1 MVDIVQTKRK
11 EYFCLVDKDI
21 YPNLFYEKAF
31 RKIVFFIAQPYL
43 LQMFRPQCSPGDVGV
58 VEDIVRVVPERRH
71 PVHPEVR
78 LLRRVPQP
86 RPQARV
92 GGTRHVFELQPL
104 GDVEEQRRD
113 EARQDEDHEVEHAG
127 VAATWKH

>member
-1 MVDIVQTKRK
+1 M
-11 EYFCLVDKDI
+11 
-21 YPNLFYEKAF
+21 
-31 RKIVFFIAQPYL
+31 
-43 LQMFRPQCSPGDVGV
+43 GV
-58 VEDIVRVVPERRH
+58 VEDIVGVVPERRH

-78 LLRRVPQP
+78 LLRRVPQQA

-127 VAATWKH
+127 VAATWTH